1 MSSTCTSTRSLT
13 LARTPATDRLQV
25 LSGRELQVA
34 ELVSNGHTNRQ
45 IARLLSLSEK
55 TVETY
60 LTRIFAKL
68 GVSSRAA
75 VASTVAWSEAQLT
88 A

>member
-1 MSSTCTSTRSLT
+1 M
-13 LARTPATDRLQV
+13 PATDRLQM
-25 LSGRELQVA
+25 LSDRELQVA
-34 ELVSNGHTNRQ
+34 ELVSTGHTNRQ
-45 IARLLSLSEK
+45 IARSLSLSEK

-60 LTRIFAKL
+60 LRRIFAKL

-75 VASTVAWSEAQLT
+75 VASAVAWTEAQLT